1 MTKKTGLIAALDAP
15 NLKKAEELLKQ
26 LSGLVDFYKVGSG
39 LFTAA
44 GPAAVELA
52 LKYGK
57 KVFLDLKF
65 HDIPNTVAAAVKSA
79 ASLGVYSVSLHLS
92 GGAQMLKACA
102 GLEKKPK
109 LWGITVL
116 TGFNEHELFRTGFR
130 CGIAKTARAL
140 AALGAENGAD
150 GVVCSPLEAAAI
162 KKIHGEKLTVITPG
176 VRLPLH
182 LRQASCP
189 SALGGRLESAGDD
202 QKRTLTPQEAAGAGA
217 DFIVVGRPII
227 DAEDPAA
234 AAAAFL
240 EVLKPENC
248 G

>member
-15 NLKKAEELLKQ
+15 DLKKTEELLKQ
-26 LSGLVDFYKVGSG
+26 LNGLVDFYKVGSG

-44 GPAAVELA
+44 GPAAIELA

-65 HDIPNTVAAAVKSA
+65 HDIPNTVASAVKSA
-79 ASLGVYSVSLHLS
+79 ASLGVYSVSVHLS
-92 GGAQMLKACA
+92 GGAEMLKVCA
-102 GLEKKPK
+102 ALEKKPK

-116 TGFNEHELFRTGFR
+116 TSLDENELFRAGFR
-130 CGIAKTARAL
+130 CGILKTARGL
-140 AALGAENGAD
+140 AALGAKNGAD

-162 KKIHGEKLTVITPG
+162 KKIHGENLTIITPG
-176 VRLPLH
+176 VRLPK
-182 LRQASCP
+182 AD
-189 SALGGRLESAGDD
+189 AFENAGDD
-202 QKRTLTPQEAAGAGA
+202 QKRILTPKEAAAAGA

-227 DAEDPAA
+227 NAEKPAA

-240 EVLKPENC
+240 EALK
-248 G
+248 

>member
-15 NLKKAEELLKQ
+15 DLKKNEDLLKR
-26 LSGLVDFYKVGSG
+26 LNGIVDFYKVGAS

-57 KVFLDLKF
+57 RVFLDLKF
-65 HDIPNTVAAAVKSA
+65 HDIPNTVASAVKSA

-92 GGAQMLKACA
+92 GGAEMLRQCA
-102 GLEKKPK
+102 SLEKKPK

-116 TGFNEHELFRTGFR
+116 TSLDENELFRTGFR
-130 CGIAKTARAL
+130 CGILKTARGL
-140 AALGAENGAD
+140 AAIGAENGAD

-162 KKIHGEKLTVITPG
+162 KKIHGENLTVITPG
-176 VRLPLH
+176 VRLPK
-182 LRQASCP
+182 ADGP
-189 SALGGRLESAGDD
+189 GDD
-202 QKRTLTPQEAAGAGA
+202 QKRTLTPREAAAAGA

-227 DAEDPAA
+227 NANDPAA

-240 EVLKPENC
+240 EALKTEE
-248 G
+248 

>member
-15 NLKKAEELLKQ
+15 DLKKAEELLKQ
-26 LSGLVDFYKVGSG
+26 LDGLVDFYKVGSA

-52 LKYGK
+52 LRHCK

-92 GGAQMLKACA
+92 GGAEILKACA
-102 GLEKKPK
+102 ALEKKPK

-116 TGFNEHELFRTGFR
+116 TSLDEHELFRVGFR
-130 CGIAKTARAL
+130 CGILKTARGL
-140 AALGAENGAD
+140 ADLAAENGAD
-150 GVVCSPLEAAAI
+150 GVVCSPLEAAEI
-162 KKIHGEKLTVITPG
+162 KKMHGEKITVITPG
-176 VRLPLH
+176 VRLPKADNLT
-182 LRQASCP
+182 
-189 SALGGRLESAGDD
+189 ALDGRPESAGDD
-202 QKRTLTPQEAAGAGA
+202 QKRTLTPKEAAAAGA

-227 DAEDPAA
+227 NAKDPAA
-234 AAAAFL
+234 AARAFL
-240 EVLKPENC
+240 EALK
-248 G
+248 

>member
-1 MTKKTGLIAALDAP
+1 MTKKTGLIAALDTP
-15 NLKKAEELLKQ
+15 DLKKTEELLKQ
-26 LSGLVDFYKVGSG
+26 LSGVVDFYKVGSG

-65 HDIPNTVAAAVKSA
+65 HDIPNTVASAVKSA

-92 GGAQMLKACA
+92 GGAEMLKACTA
-102 GLEKKPK
+102 LEKKPK

-116 TGFNEHELFRTGFR
+116 TSLDEHELFRSGFR
-130 CGIAKTARAL
+130 CGVLKTARGL
-140 AALGAENGAD
+140 AAMGAENGAD
-150 GVVCSPLEAAAI
+150 GVVCSPLEAADI
-162 KKIHGEKLTVITPG
+162 KKTHGDKITVITPG
-176 VRLPLH
+176 V
-182 LRQASCP
+182 
-189 SALGGRLESAGDD
+189 RLESAGDD
-202 QKRTLTPQEAAGAGA
+202 QKRTLTPKEAAAAGA

-227 DAEDPAA
+227 NAENPAA

-240 EVLKPENC
+240 EALKQ
-248 G
+248 

>member
-15 NLKKAEELLKQ
+15 DLKKAEELLKQ

-57 KVFLDLKF
+57 RVFLDLKF

-79 ASLGVYSVSLHLS
+79 ATLGVYSVSLHLS
-92 GGAQMLKACA
+92 GGAEMLKACA
-102 GLEKKPK
+102 ALEKKPK

-116 TGFNEHELFRTGFR
+116 TSLDEHELFRTGFR
-130 CGIAKTARAL
+130 CGVLKTARGL
-140 AALGAENGAD
+140 ADLGEENGVD
-150 GVVCSPLEAAAI
+150 GVVCSPLEAAEI
-162 KKIHGEKLTVITPG
+162 KKMHGEKITVITPG
-176 VRLPLH
+176 VRL
-182 LRQASCP
+182 
-189 SALGGRLESAGDD
+189 ENAGDD
-202 QKRTLTPQEAAGAGA
+202 QKRTLTPKEAAGAGA

-227 DAEDPAA
+227 NAKDPAA
-234 AAAAFL
+234 AAMAFL
-240 EVLKPENC
+240 EALR
-248 G
+248 